1 MWARASLRGGNER
14 ECQLPVR
21 GERRERRG
29 LSTHRPPSMS
39 IEKAVL
45 NKVKAK
51 NPSTFPT
58 DGQNGR
64 RA

>member
-1 MWARASLRGGNER
+1 MVGMNENVSFPYV
-14 ECQLPVR
+14 EK
-21 GERRERRG
+21 EERRG